1 MALTDLAIRT
11 AKPGEKPRKL
21 VDEKGMYILIQPT
34 GAKLWRMN
42 YRFDGK
48 QKTLALG
55 TYPETSLSQARDK
68 RDEARKKLAQEI
80 DPGEQRKLEK
90 QERRTSLANTF
101 EVVARD
107 WMKVRGK
114 EWSEGYAG
122 KTRAC
127 MERHAFPSIGSKPI
141 KDITAPELL
150 AMLRAI
156 EKRGTVDMAHRIQQH
171 CGAVFR
177 YAISTGIADADPTPS
192 LHGALST
199 VKTQH
204 YAAMTDPKDFAE
216 LLRAI
221 DGYRGE
227 VTTKIATLML
237 AYTFQRTKEIR
248 FAEWSQI
255 DLEGAM
261 WRIPAEVMK
270 MRQAHIVPLSKQVI
284 SHLEE
289 LKILTGSGR
298 LLFPS
303 TTNRDRPISENT
315 VTYAIARMGFKGQMT
330 GHGFRSVASTI
341 LNEQGYRHDVIERQ
355 LAHAEKNQVRAAY
368 NRAEY
373 LPERKKMMRDWADYL
388 DKLKAGAAIIPLKG
402 NAA

>member
-11 AKPGEKPRKL
+11 AKPDEKPRKL
-21 VDEKGMYILIQPT
+21 VDEKGMYLLLQPT

-68 RDEARKKLAQEI
+68 RDEARKKLAQDI

-101 EVVARD
+101 EVIARD

-177 YAISTGIADADPTPS
+177 YAISTGVVDADPTPS

-204 YAAMTDPKDFAE
+204 YAAITDPKDFAE

-227 VTTKIATLML
+227 VTTKIAMLML
-237 AYTFQRTKEIR
+237 AYPKTLSSALRRLRDSLRYHFTN
-248 FAEWSQI
+248 I
-255 DLEGAM
+255 DLN
-261 WRIPAEVMK
+261 
-270 MRQAHIVPLSKQVI
+270 PL
-284 SHLEE
+284 
-289 LKILTGSGR
+289 
-298 LLFPS
+298 
-303 TTNRDRPISENT
+303 
-315 VTYAIARMGFKGQMT
+315 AIFK
-330 GHGFRSVASTI
+330 
-341 LNEQGYRHDVIERQ
+341 
-355 LAHAEKNQVRAAY
+355 
-368 NRAEY
+368 
-373 LPERKKMMRDWADYL
+373 P
-388 DKLKAGAAIIPLKG
+388 G
-402 NAA
+402 NATIINPIEDERSNLVCHFLDVHHLGFG